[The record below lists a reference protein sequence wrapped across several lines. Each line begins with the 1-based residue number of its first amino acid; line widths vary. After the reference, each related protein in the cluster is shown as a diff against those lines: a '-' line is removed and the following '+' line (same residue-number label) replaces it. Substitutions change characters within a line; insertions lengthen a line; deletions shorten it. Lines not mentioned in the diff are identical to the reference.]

1 MHWLFGDQL
10 GPHFLTPGEDGP
22 GRDTPLLMIEA
33 RSVFRRRRFHRAKAH
48 LVLSA
53 MRHRAAELGERMTY
67 VRADT
72 YREGLARAAG
82 SRPVTVHHPTSYAA
96 VRLVHSLPQLT
107 MGPARGFLVPMGDFV
122 AWANGHNGTRLRQED
137 FYRWVRRGHDLLMD
151 GDGPAGGRW
160 NLDHD
165 NRQPPPHDTP
175 VLPVPAPYRPRED
188 EIDDEVR
195 HDLDRWEK
203 DGDVSFVGRDGPR
216 LFPATRVEARA
227 ALKRFLAHRLGTFGP
242 YEDAMLAADPV
253 MSHSLLSAPLN
264 LGLLDPAECIERA
277 EAEWRAGR
285 APLNSV
291 EGFVRQIAGWREY
304 VWQLYWYFGEEY
316 RRSNVLGHNAPL
328 PGWWNDLDADAL
340 GARCLHTVLAQVRD
354 TGWTH
359 HIPRLMIL
367 GSHALQRGWDPA
379 AVTDWFHR
387 CFVDGFDW
395 VMVPNVVG
403 MSQYADGGRMTTKP
417 YTSGGSYVHRMSDLC
432 GPCRFRPGDRTGEHA
447 CPYTAGYW
455 TFLDRHRERLGHNH
469 RTSRP
474 VGQLDRLTDLAE
486 MRRQELARG
495 DTPP

>member
-253 MSHSLLSAPLN
+253 MSHSLLSAP
-264 LGLLDPAECIERA
+264 
-277 EAEWRAGR
+277 
-285 APLNSV
+285 
-291 EGFVRQIAGWREY
+291 
-304 VWQLYWYFGEEY
+304 
-316 RRSNVLGHNAPL
+316 
-328 PGWWNDLDADAL
+328 
-340 GARCLHTVLAQVRD
+340 
-354 TGWTH
+354 
-359 HIPRLMIL
+359 
-367 GSHALQRGWDPA
+367 
-379 AVTDWFHR
+379 
-387 CFVDGFDW
+387 
-395 VMVPNVVG
+395 
-403 MSQYADGGRMTTKP
+403 
-417 YTSGGSYVHRMSDLC
+417 
-432 GPCRFRPGDRTGEHA
+432 
-447 CPYTAGYW
+447 
-455 TFLDRHRERLGHNH
+455 
-469 RTSRP
+469 
-474 VGQLDRLTDLAE
+474 
-486 MRRQELARG
+486 
-495 DTPP
+495 